1 LVFWNTAVLED
12 WVLSVSLH
20 DSTIPLLPS
29 LFFQPFELFEPL
41 ERFELILGLPATAQG
56 SVELHHR
63 VQLPSTRPGQC
74 QLLVEE
80 LLVGDQNL

>member
-1 LVFWNTAVLED
+1 MEYESNGSIG
-12 WVLSVSLH
+12 LSSASLH

-41 ERFELILGLPATAQG
+41 ERFELIILLLPATAQG
-56 SVELHHR
+56 SVELHHGIE
-63 VQLPSTRPGQC
+63 LSASNPGQR